1 MIYTSDLNNAM
12 KDFLAEMTPSFHLL
26 LLLLLSSR
34 EASGSQPTCGR
45 LVEVG
50 QDLPGVVPGKVE

>member
-1 MIYTSDLNNAM
+1 M